1 MSSTSYV
8 MTTKKQLPT
17 RAERF
22 SYELEQQSSGQWEI
36 SIFDRSRIS
45 EEQEGYIGTLNSF
58 YSPIRA
64 LDAAKAVVAMY
75 TKDFHEELHRD
86 DPILVNGATDAV

>member
-1 MSSTSYV
+1 MSTSFV

-22 SYELEQQSSGQWEI
+22 SYELEQDRNGQWEI
-36 SIFDRSRIS
+36 TLYDRSRIS
-45 EEQEGYIGTLNSF
+45 EEQAGYIGTLNGF

-64 LDAAKAVVAMY
+64 LDAAKAVADIY
-75 TKDFHEELHRD
+75 TKDFFEELHRE
-86 DPILVNGATDAV
+86 DPVLVNGASDAV